1 MALYAFDG
9 TWNSAVVDDGLDEA
23 NDTNVVHF
31 YDAYGGPKWYISGP
45 GTRLG
50 KLGKAVGGV
59 AGAGARERLEESYK
73 QLRRSFEAG
82 DRTIDIVGFSRG
94 AAIALDFANL
104 IRDRGV
110 IDVETEQVIA
120 DNVPIR
126 FLGLW
131 DVVGSFGIPIGERV
145 FQKINLGHKLSV
157 PDNVEYAFHAISL
170 DDRRQSFRVTR
181 QLNAYEVWFRGVHSD
196 VGGGNGNAGLSCIA
210 LRWMLSKAKAA
221 GLPIDDAAVVKRDDR
236 IDPEAALRLPKD
248 FVINDFR
255 ELWADD
261 RFHYTVSDR
270 PGHNNPPAASARESR
285 DDETRALR
293 RAELPRRDP
302 PSRKSR
308 PGDGQRTNVIPGD

>member
-9 TWNSAVVDDGLDEA
+9 TWNSAVVDDGIEDE

-31 YDAYGGPKWYISGP
+31 YEVYGGPKWYVSGP

-50 KLGKAVGGV
+50 KLGKVVGGFI
-59 AGAGARERLEESYK
+59 GAGARERLEEAYK
-73 QLRRSFEAG
+73 KLRKNFEAG

-104 IRDRGV
+104 IHDRGV
-110 IDVETEQVIA
+110 IHEKTEQVIA

-126 FLGLW
+126 FVGLW

-181 QLNAYEVWFRGVHSD
+181 QVNAYEVWFRGVHSD

-221 GLPIDDAAVVKRDDR
+221 GLPIDDAAIVKRDDR

-248 FVINDFR
+248 AVINDYR
-255 ELWADD
+255 ELGEGD

-270 PGHNNPPAASARESR
+270 ADHNNPPNGSARESR
-285 DDETRALR
+285 DDEMLALR
-293 RAELPRRDP
+293 RAQLPHR
-302 PSRKSR
+302 
-308 PGDGQRTNVIPGD
+308 